1 MSCGTSSSGLD
12 TKVGVETTGLRKL
25 LCSADGLIGDNV
37 SRQIGEC
44 TEELGTGRNAS
55 AYHSYHTL
63 RTSVNRH
70 SDTVSSESAGRY
82 KGSYRRISTLQAT
95 DAETPYLQRD
105 EEREPAQHVLR
116 DLGHAVRV
124 YA

>member
-25 LCSADGLIGDNV
+25 VCSADGLIGDNV

-63 RTSVNRH
+63 RTSVSRH
-70 SDTVSSESAGRY
+70 SDTVNSESAGRY
-82 KGSYRRISTLQAT
+82 KGSCGRMRTRQVT
-95 DAETPYLQRD
+95 DAETPYLQRNK
-105 EEREPAQHVLR
+105 
-116 DLGHAVRV
+116 
-124 YA
+124 